1 MEDLIRGVLEKDLD
15 RLLDETIETEVGL
28 IDRLEL
34 LIKSKED
41 YLRGFVVG
49 YLNGVLR
56 LYLFTLSKQNPTME
70 DFKELYDRIISGR
83 SAEIEQKIMQS
94 LMK

>member
-1 MEDLIRGVLEKDLD
+1 MDIKEGENMKELIRGVLEKDLD
-15 RLLDETIETEVGL
+15 RLLDETIRTEVGL

-49 YLNGVLR
+49 YLNGVLN
-56 LYLFTLSKQNPTME
+56 LYLFTLSKENPTLE
-70 DFKELYDRIISGR
+70 DFEEL
-83 SAEIEQKIMQS
+83 
-94 LMK
+94 